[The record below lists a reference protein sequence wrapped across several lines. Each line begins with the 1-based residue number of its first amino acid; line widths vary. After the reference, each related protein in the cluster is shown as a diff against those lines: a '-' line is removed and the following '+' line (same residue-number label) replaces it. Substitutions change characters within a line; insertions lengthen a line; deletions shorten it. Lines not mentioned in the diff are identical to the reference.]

1 MQQFNL
7 INNPIGVFDSGVG
20 GLSVWKEITT
30 RLPHESIIY
39 YADSGNCP
47 YGTKS
52 RDEIIALSEK
62 ITEFLIDNK
71 CKLIVVACN
80 TATAAAIDFLRVK
93 YSVPFVGMEPAVKP
107 AAMNSI
113 TGNIGVLA
121 TENTFKGRLF
131 NETSRKFAGDKNLL
145 IQIGYGLVDIVEN
158 GMTESEE
165 SKEILKKY
173 IQPMID
179 SGVDQIVLGCTHYP
193 FLINQILEI
202 TGDKINILNPAPA
215 VARQAENLLRQN
227 NLLKL
232 NGEAEYLFFSTG
244 KTKVIKEILKSLK
257 VSDPKIF
264 SL

>member
-1 MQQFNL
+1 MQQFNF

-20 GLSVWKEITT
+20 GLSVWKEIAAL
-30 RLPHESIIY
+30 LPHESIIY

-80 TATAAAIDFLRVK
+80 TATAAAIDSLRVK

-113 TGNIGVLA
+113 SGNIGVLA

-131 NETSRKFAGDKNLL
+131 NETSRKFAGDKNLF
-145 IQIGYGLVDIVEN
+145 IQIGYGLVDIVEK
-158 GMTESEE
+158 GTTE
-165 SKEILKKY
+165 SKESKDLLKKY

-179 SGVDQIVLGCTHYP
+179 SGADQIVLGCTHYP
-193 FLINQILEI
+193 FLIKQIHEI
-202 TGDKINILNPAPA
+202 TGNKINIINPAPA
-215 VARQAENLLRQN
+215 VARQTENLLIKN
-227 NLLKL
+227 NLIRST
-232 NGEAEYLFFSTG
+232 GEAEYLFYSTG
-244 KTKVIKEILKSLK
+244 KIKVLSEMLKNLK
-257 VSDPKIF
+257 VRDPKIF